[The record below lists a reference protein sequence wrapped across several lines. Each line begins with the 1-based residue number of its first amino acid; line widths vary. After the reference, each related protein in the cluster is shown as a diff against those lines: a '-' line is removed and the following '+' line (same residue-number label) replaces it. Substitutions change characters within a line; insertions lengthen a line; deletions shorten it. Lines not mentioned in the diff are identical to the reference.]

1 MSRPLPYNNLV
12 EMKMNAPH
20 DWSTSLLTPLTCHL
34 IITAQQFA
42 IKNCFIVRESRGT
55 RHTPATIL

>member
-1 MSRPLPYNNLV
+1 MSHPLPNQQLGGN
-12 EMKMNAPH
+12 ENERPH